1 MFNCGN
7 HSCFPTIRRQSLFYL
22 LQTKITLSFVE
33 HSTKP
38 SFNRLKYI
46 TIVVS
51 ENYYDTGSIEGF
63 LHELDKEITKVVI
76 SKEFRKFKKPTT
88 VVTGLGDRSDI
99 AAITRDLKT
108 TLGTGGTS
116 KKGLIILQ
124 GDHRNSAKEMLI
136 AKGIKEEL
144 IEVR

>member
-1 MFNCGN
+1 M
-7 HSCFPTIRRQSLFYL
+7 
-22 LQTKITLSFVE
+22 
-33 HSTKP
+33 TKP
-38 SFNRLKYI
+38 SFNRLEYI
-46 TIVVS
+46 SIVVS

-88 VVTGLGDRSDI
+88 VVTGLGDRPDI
-99 AAITRDLKT
+99 ATITRDLKT

-124 GDHRNSAKEMLI
+124 GDHRNSVKEILI
-136 AKGIKEEL
+136 AKGIKEDL
-144 IEVR
+144 IEIR

>member
-1 MFNCGN
+1 MQYYHVYGGALCS
-7 HSCFPTIRRQSLFYL
+7 HL
-22 LQTKITLSFVE
+22 
-33 HSTKP
+33 TKP
-38 SFNRLKYI
+38 SFNRLAHI
-46 TIVVS
+46 SIVVS

-99 AAITRDLKT
+99 ATITRDLKT

-124 GDHRNSAKEMLI
+124 GDHRNSVKEILI
-136 AKGIKEEL
+136 AKGIKEEV

>member
-1 MFNCGN
+1 M
-7 HSCFPTIRRQSLFYL
+7 
-22 LQTKITLSFVE
+22 
-33 HSTKP
+33 TKP
-38 SFNRLKYI
+38 SFNRLAHI

-99 AAITRDLKT
+99 ATIARDLKT

-124 GDHRNSAKEMLI
+124 GDHRNSVKEILI
-136 AKGIKEEL
+136 AKGIKEEV

>member
-1 MFNCGN
+1 
-7 HSCFPTIRRQSLFYL
+7 
-22 LQTKITLSFVE
+22 
-33 HSTKP
+33 
-38 SFNRLKYI
+38 
-46 TIVVS
+46 VS

-99 AAITRDLKT
+99 ATITRDLKT

-124 GDHRNSAKEMLI
+124 GDHRNSVKRYLLLKEL
-136 AKGIKEEL
+136 KRK
-144 IEVR
+144 